1 MIVLESI
8 YMVSMEFHLTVQ
20 YFSPIII
27 TLFRNAAGVQLL
39 PCECSALNIQVKNV
53 IVVHYYD
60 SDSEVPSH

>member
-1 MIVLESI
+1 
-8 YMVSMEFHLTVQ
+8 MEFHLTLQ

-27 TLFRNAAGVQLL
+27 TLFRSAAGVQLL
-39 PCECSALNIQVKNV
+39 PCECSALNIQVKCF